1 MRRGAPLSSPSET
14 AAKWRSIHLGL
25 FFLLSQISRAT
36 KHPPL
41 HGLKDA
47 DDMKRIAFMVLIF
60 YLAQNYRKKSI
71 RVKKKVIFLTYR
83 SKKRQKKDD
92 NPSLDC
98 RRFSVSIKPVARF
111 RQHECL
117 SYSTAPILAFHRVT
131 LWLLAK
137 GPWTNIGLN
146 FIMLLS
152 YVFLAR
158 RWALCCVHI

>member
-1 MRRGAPLSSPSET
+1 MRRGASLSSPSET

-71 RVKKKVIFLTYR
+71 RVKKKVIFLTQLIGFCAKYVYLPPIF
-83 SKKRQKKDD
+83 
-92 NPSLDC
+92 PSLGNRIQIVKHHDPFHLLLC
-98 RRFSVSIKPVARF
+98 LHRLEAALPSSRR
-111 RQHECL
+111 
-117 SYSTAPILAFHRVT
+117 
-131 LWLLAK
+131 
-137 GPWTNIGLN
+137 
-146 FIMLLS
+146 
-152 YVFLAR
+152 LAR
-158 RWALCCVHI
+158 RGSTYGNRLSPL

>member
-1 MRRGAPLSSPSET
+1 MRRGASLSSPSET

-71 RVKKKVIFLTYR
+71 RVKKKVIFFDT
-83 SKKRQKKDD
+83 
-92 NPSLDC
+92 NPRILRKIC
-98 RRFSVSIKPVARF
+98 IFAAY
-111 RQHECL
+111 L
-117 SYSTAPILAFHRVT
+117 S
-131 LWLLAK
+131 
-137 GPWTNIGLN
+137 
-146 FIMLLS
+146 FI
-152 YVFLAR
+152 R
-158 RWALCCVHI
+158 K